1 MISAT
6 MILID
11 TKFRHRNY
19 REISQNL
26 KYFVVKCKRKF
37 KPQGDATTHLL
48 E

>member
-6 MILID
+6 MILFD

-26 KYFVVKCKRKF
+26 KYFVVKCKRKL
-37 KPQGDATTHLL
+37 KPQGDATTYLL